1 MMYLIMQVIII
12 AMIFFTAGYMV
23 SKIRYNEMIKDA
35 NNLFRY
41 INKVKSSEYK
51 RGYESGMTAR
61 YEMDEV

>member
-1 MMYLIMQVIII
+1 MMYLIMQVII

-23 SKIRYNEMIKDA
+23 SKIRYSEMIKDA

-41 INKVKSSEYK
+41 INKVKSNEYK

>member
-1 MMYLIMQVIII
+1 MMYVIMQVMM
-12 AMIFFTAGYMV
+12 AVMFFVTGYMV
-23 SKIRYNEMIKDA
+23 SKIRYSEMINDA

-41 INKVKSSEYK
+41 INKIKSSEYK

>member
-1 MMYLIMQVIII
+1 MMYVIMQVII

-23 SKIRYNEMIKDA
+23 SKIRYSEMIKDV

-41 INKVKSSEYK
+41 INKVKSNEYK

>member
-1 MMYLIMQVIII
+1 MMYVIVQVMM
-12 AMIFFTAGYMV
+12 AVMFFVTGYMV
-23 SKIRYNEMIKDA
+23 SKIRYGEMIKDA

-41 INKVKSSEYK
+41 INKIKSSEYK

>member
-1 MMYLIMQVIII
+1 MMYVIMQVMM
-12 AMIFFTAGYMV
+12 AVMFFVTGYMV
-23 SKIRYNEMIKDA
+23 SKIRYSEMIKDA

>member
-1 MMYLIMQVIII
+1 MMYVIAQVIM
-12 AMIFFTAGYMV
+12 AVMFFVTGYMV

-41 INKVKSSEYK
+41 INKIKSSEYK

>member
-1 MMYLIMQVIII
+1 MMYVMAQVII
-12 AMIFFTAGYMV
+12 AMIFFIAGYMV
-23 SKIRYNEMIKDA
+23 SKIRYGEMIKDA

>member
-1 MMYLIMQVIII
+1 MYVIMQVMM
-12 AMIFFTAGYMV
+12 AVMFFVTGYMV
-23 SKIRYNEMIKDA
+23 SKIRYSEMIKDA

-41 INKVKSSEYK
+41 INKIKSSEYK

>member
-1 MMYLIMQVIII
+1 MYVMAQVMMAVM
-12 AMIFFTAGYMV
+12 FFVTGYMV
-23 SKIRYNEMIKDA
+23 SKIRYSEMINDA

-41 INKVKSSEYK
+41 INKIKSSEYK

>member
-1 MMYLIMQVIII
+1 MHVIMQVMM
-12 AMIFFTAGYMV
+12 AVMFFAAGYMV
-23 SKIRYNEMIKDA
+23 SKIRYSEMIKDV

-41 INKVKSSEYK
+41 INKVKSNEYK